1 MRTEPLVG
9 GESARLIVNTIRS
22 FPVSVHGI
30 RVVVRETAIGTARA
44 TLERAYEVV
53 EREVIADLALCAK
66 AHEHPTLSPQEF
78 RRYVLR
84 EMVYEAKLALGESH
98 VIDSLWDY

>member
-9 GESARLIVNTIRS
+9 GESARLILNTIRS

-30 RVVVRETAIGTARA
+30 RVIVRETAIGEARA
-44 TLERAYEVV
+44 ALQRAYEVI
-53 EREVIADLALCAK
+53 EREVIAELDSCSHP
-66 AHEHPTLSPQEF
+66 HEHPTLSPQEF
-78 RRYVLR
+78 RRFVLR
-84 EMVYEAKLALGESH
+84 EMFGEAKHLLGECH

>member
-9 GESARLIVNTIRS
+9 GESARLILNTIRS

-44 TLERAYEVV
+44 ALERAYEVV
-53 EREVIADLALCAK
+53 EREVIADLALCSK
-66 AHEHPTLSPQEF
+66 AHEHPTLSPEEF
-78 RRYVLR
+78 RRLVLR
-84 EMVYEAKLALGESH
+84 EMFHEAKYVLGESR